1 MKASQR
7 WLMALCL
14 ASISATAQQ
23 VEENLS
29 SEKKRLEQSEKQH
42 WTATADR
49 IQKHFMDSL
58 SQSIARRKTFSFV
71 DSWGHVYKAVP
82 SEKWLSS
89 LSDSLHL
96 DRFQDLPEMKIV
108 SQGELIQHIRQD
120 FLSGSEKNIPIEKT
134 TKGMGNNIMPHVLE
148 RSNISTIGDSLQ
160 RSAQSAK
167 SQVANFRLPGAEQA
181 ALKPLMGKLVQS
193 PWLHV
198 LDSFRHL
205 HLKEQRLRLD
215 TLPLKENVSMI
226 KFREKQSFWQK
237 TYKELLVGMSSRNFK
252 TFQFA
257 PALACNVVHPVS
269 AGIGPSLLFRQVD
282 TNENKK
288 PYTLQWSVRSFVK
301 AQLLKQHAYG
311 QIEDNWQPTR
321 QGAAGS
327 CHSVLAG
334 GGYLLALS
342 SKVALNMAM
351 FYKVYSG
358 PASQPSTNPFVIRLG
373 ISSIQLK
380 H

>member
-1 MKASQR
+1 M
-7 WLMALCL
+7 LCL
-14 ASISATAQQ
+14 ANISAWAQH

-29 SEKKRLEQSEKQH
+29 SEKRRLEQSEKQH
-42 WTATADR
+42 GMGAANR

-58 SQSIARRKTFSFV
+58 SQATARRKTFSFV
-71 DSWGHVYKAVP
+71 DSLGHLYKAVP
-82 SEKWLSS
+82 SEKWLGSVT
-89 LSDSLHL
+89 DSLHL

-108 SQGELIQHIRQD
+108 TRGELIQHIRQD
-120 FLSGSEKNIPIEKT
+120 FLSDSERNIPTAET
-134 TKGMGNNIMPHVLE
+134 TKGMRDNIMPHIPELPDVSRRRDSLE
-148 RSNISTIGDSLQ
+148 RS
-160 RSAQSAK
+160 AQFAMSRVP
-167 SQVANFRLPGAEQA
+167 SFRLPGPEQA

-226 KFREKQSFWQK
+226 KFREKQSLWQK
-237 TYKELLVGMSSRNFK
+237 TYKELLVGVSWRDFK
-252 TFQFA
+252 TFQFS
-257 PALACNVVHPVS
+257 PALACNVVQSVS

-282 TNENKK
+282 TNENRK
-288 PYTLQWSVRSFVK
+288 PYTLQWGVRTFIK
-301 AQLLKQHAYG
+301 AQFLKQHAYG
-311 QIEDNWQPTR
+311 QMEDNWQPKP
-321 QGAAGS
+321 QGVARNG
-327 CHSVLAG
+327 HSVLAG

-342 SKVALNMAM
+342 AKVALNVAM

-358 PASQPSTNPFVIRLG
+358 PASQLNANPFVIRLG
-373 ISSIQLK
+373 ISAIQLK